1 MTSSV
6 SDRILY
12 ITVRQKGKTM
22 IKIAVGVVIGIAVMT
37 TFPDQTADLSKWTK
51 AQINAGA
58 GFVVDQTKEQN
69 LVDKVLN

>member
-1 MTSSV
+1 
-6 SDRILY
+6 
-12 ITVRQKGKTM
+12 M